1 MCIFSIGQR
10 HFTNSLFQKIG
21 LKILKIKNRTISSKD
36 APLIIAELGINHGGD
51 FSVAA
56 QMVKK
61 AAEKGCE
68 VIKHQTHFLDDEMTP
83 DAKKIMPPNADVSI
97 WDVMEK
103 CSLTRDEEINL
114 KKIVED
120 LGMIYISTPFSRS
133 AADFLNDINV
143 PAFKIGSGEC
153 DNLLLVEHIAKFGKP
168 IILSTGMQDIS
179 SVKKPVEILEKHSIK
194 YALLEC
200 TNIYPCPPEEIA
212 LGSLAQLSHEFPKAQ
227 IGFSDHSI
235 GPTMSLAAVALGAT
249 IIEKHFTDTKN
260 RKGPDISCSMD
271 PDELEHLIKKSKDI
285 AYARDRNKFI
295 ADIEKDVYRFARSS
309 IVTDKD
315 LKKGDTIDRHNIW
328 ARRPGDGEIAAFEFE
343 KVLGKTLK
351 RDIAKNN
358 QIKWSDL
365 E

>member
-1 MCIFSIGQR
+1 M
-10 HFTNSLFQKIG
+10 
-21 LKILKIKNRTISSKD
+21 KIKNRTISSKE

-51 FSVAA
+51 LLVAE
-56 QMVKK
+56 QMVKI
-61 AAEKGCE
+61 AADRGCE

-103 CSLTRDEEINL
+103 CSLTKDEEIKL
-114 KKIVED
+114 KRLVED

-153 DNLLLVEHIAKFGKP
+153 DNLLLIEHIADFGKP
-168 IILSTGMQDIS
+168 IILSTGMQNLL
-179 SVKKPVEILEKHSIK
+179 SVEKPVEIFEKKNIE

-200 TNIYPCPPEEIA
+200 TNIYPCPPEDIA
-212 LGSLAQLSHEFPKAQ
+212 LGSLAQLSHKFPNAE

-235 GPTMSLAAVALGAT
+235 GPTMALAAVALGAT
-249 IIEKHFTDTKN
+249 IVEKHFTDTKD
-260 RKGPDISCSMD
+260 RQGPDISCSMD
-271 PDELEHLIKKSKDI
+271 PDELEHLIKKSKEI
-285 AYARDRNKFI
+285 AYSRDRKKFI
-295 ADIEKDVYRFARSS
+295 ANVEKDVYKFARSS
-309 IVTDKD
+309 IVSDKN
-315 LKKGDTIDRHNIW
+315 LKKGDTIDRQNIW
-328 ARRPGDGEIAAFEFE
+328 ARRPGNGEIPAFEFE

-351 RDIAKNN
+351 RDIAKNT

>member
-1 MCIFSIGQR
+1 M
-10 HFTNSLFQKIG
+10 
-21 LKILKIKNRTISSKD
+21 KIKNRTISSTE

-51 FSVAA
+51 LLVAE
-56 QMVKK
+56 QMVKS
-61 AAEKGCE
+61 AADRGCE

-83 DAKKIMPPNADVSI
+83 DAKKIMPPNANVSI

-103 CSLTRDEEINL
+103 CSLTKDEEIKL
-114 KKIVED
+114 KKQVED

-153 DNLLLVEHIAKFGKP
+153 DNLLLIEYIADFGKP
-168 IILSTGMQDIS
+168 IILSTGMQNLL
-179 SVKKPVEILEKHSIK
+179 SVEKPVEILERKNIE

-200 TNIYPCPPEEIA
+200 TNIYPCPPEDIA
-212 LGSLAQLSHEFPKAQ
+212 LGSLAQLSDKFPNAE

-235 GPTMSLAAVALGAT
+235 GPTMALAAIALGAT
-249 IIEKHFTDTKN
+249 IVEKHFTDTKD
-260 RKGPDISCSMD
+260 RQGPDISCSMD
-271 PDELEHLIKKSKDI
+271 PAELEHLIKKSKEV
-285 AYARDRNKFI
+285 AYSRDRKKFI
-295 ADIEKDVYRFARSS
+295 ANVEKDVYKFARSS
-309 IVTDKD
+309 IVSDKN
-315 LKKGDTIDRHNIW
+315 LKKGDTINRQNIW
-328 ARRPGDGEIAAFEFE
+328 ARRPGNGEIPAFEFE

-351 RDIAKNN
+351 RDVARNT

>member
-1 MCIFSIGQR
+1 M
-10 HFTNSLFQKIG
+10 
-21 LKILKIKNRTISSKD
+21 KIKNRTISSKE

-51 FSVAA
+51 LLVAE
-56 QMVKK
+56 QMVKS
-61 AAEKGCE
+61 AADRGCE

-83 DAKKIMPPNADVSI
+83 DAKQIMPPNANVSI

-103 CSLTRDEEINL
+103 CSLTKDEEIKL
-114 KKIVED
+114 KKQVED

-153 DNLLLVEHIAKFGKP
+153 DNLLLIEHIADFGKP
-168 IILSTGMQDIS
+168 IILSTGMQNLL
-179 SVKKPVEILEKHSIK
+179 SVEKPVEILERKNIE

-200 TNIYPCPPEEIA
+200 TNIYPCPPEDIA
-212 LGSLAQLSHEFPKAQ
+212 LGSLAQLSDKFPNAE

-235 GPTMSLAAVALGAT
+235 GPTMALAAIALGAT
-249 IIEKHFTDTKN
+249 IVEKHFTDTKD
-260 RKGPDISCSMD
+260 RQGPDISCSMD
-271 PDELEHLIKKSKDI
+271 PDELEHLIKRSKEV
-285 AYARDRNKFI
+285 AYSRDRKKFI
-295 ADIEKDVYRFARSS
+295 ANVEKDVYKFARSS
-309 IVTDKD
+309 IVSDKN
-315 LKKGDTIDRHNIW
+315 LKKGDTIDRQNIW
-328 ARRPGDGEIAAFEFE
+328 ARRPGNGEIPAFEFE

-351 RDIAKNN
+351 RDIARNT

>member
-1 MCIFSIGQR
+1 M
-10 HFTNSLFQKIG
+10 
-21 LKILKIKNRTISSKD
+21 KIKNRTISSKE

-51 FSVAA
+51 LLVAE
-56 QMVKK
+56 QMVKI
-61 AAEKGCE
+61 AAERGCE

-103 CSLTRDEEINL
+103 CSLTKDEEVKL
-114 KKIVED
+114 KSIVED

-153 DNLLLVEHIAKFGKP
+153 DNLLLIEHIADFGKP
-168 IILSTGMQDIS
+168 IILSTGMQNLL
-179 SVKKPVEILEKHSIK
+179 SVEKPVEIFEKNNVK

-200 TNIYPCPPEEIA
+200 TNIYPCPPEDIA
-212 LGSLAQLSHEFPKAQ
+212 LGSLAQLSDKFPNAE

-235 GPTMSLAAVALGAT
+235 GPTMALAAIALGAT
-249 IIEKHFTDTKN
+249 IVEKHFTDTKD
-260 RKGPDISCSMD
+260 RQGPDISCSMD
-271 PDELEHLIKKSKDI
+271 PDELEHLIKRSKEV
-285 AYARDRNKFI
+285 AYSRDRKKFI
-295 ADIEKDVYRFARSS
+295 ANVEKDVYKFARSS
-309 IVTDKD
+309 IVSDKN
-315 LKKGDTIDRHNIW
+315 LKKGDTIDRQNIW
-328 ARRPGDGEIAAFEFE
+328 ARRPGNGEIPAFEFE

-351 RDIAKNN
+351 RDIAKNT
-358 QIKWSDL
+358 QLKWSDL

>member
-1 MCIFSIGQR
+1 M
-10 HFTNSLFQKIG
+10 FQKIG
-21 LKILKIKNRTISSKD
+21 LKILKIENRTISSKD
-36 APLIIAELGINHGGD
+36 APLIIAELGINHGGN
-51 FSVAA
+51 FSVAE
-56 QMVKK
+56 QMVRK

-68 VIKHQTHFLDDEMTP
+68 VIKHQTHFLEDEMTQ
-83 DAKKIMPPNADVSI
+83 DAKHIMPPNADVSI

-114 KKIVED
+114 KKLVED

-153 DNLLLVEHIAKFGKP
+153 DNLLLLEHIAGFGKP
-168 IILSTGMQDIS
+168 IILSTGMQDLL
-179 SVKKPVEILEKHSIK
+179 SVKKPVEIFERYGIQ

-200 TNIYPCPPEEIA
+200 TNIYPCPPEDIA
-212 LGSLAQLSHEFPKAQ
+212 LGSLTQLSHEFPNAQ

-235 GPTMSLAAVALGAT
+235 GPSMALAAVALGAT
-249 IIEKHFTDTKN
+249 IIEKHFTDTMD
-260 RKGPDISCSMD
+260 REGPDISCSMN
-271 PDELEHLIKKSKDI
+271 PDELEHLIKESKHI
-285 AYARDRNKFI
+285 AQARDRKKFI

-309 IVTDKD
+309 VVTDKD
-315 LKKGDTIDRHNIW
+315 LKKGDTIDRQNIW
-328 ARRPGDGEIAAFEFE
+328 AKRPGNGEIPAFEFE

-351 RDIAKNN
+351 RDIPRNN

>member
-1 MCIFSIGQR
+1 M
-10 HFTNSLFQKIG
+10 
-21 LKILKIKNRTISSKD
+21 KIKNRTISSKE

-51 FSVAA
+51 LLVAE
-56 QMVKK
+56 QMVKI
-61 AAEKGCE
+61 AAKRGCE

-103 CSLTRDEEINL
+103 CSLTKDEEIKL
-114 KKIVED
+114 KRIVED

-153 DNLLLVEHIAKFGKP
+153 DNLLLLEHIADFGKP
-168 IILSTGMQDIS
+168 IILSTGMQNLL
-179 SVKKPVEILEKHSIK
+179 SVEKPVEIFEKNNVE

-200 TNIYPCPPEEIA
+200 TNIYPCPPEDIA
-212 LGSLAQLSHEFPKAQ
+212 LGSLQQLSDKFPNAE

-235 GPTMSLAAVALGAT
+235 GPTMALAAVALGAT
-249 IIEKHFTDTKN
+249 IVEKHFTDTKD
-260 RKGPDISCSMD
+260 RQGPDISCSMD
-271 PDELEHLIKKSKDI
+271 PDELEHLIKKSKEI
-285 AYARDRNKFI
+285 ACSRDRRKFI
-295 ADIEKDVYRFARSS
+295 ANVEKDVYKFARSS
-309 IVTDKD
+309 IVSDKN
-315 LKKGDTIDRHNIW
+315 LKKGDTIDRQNIW
-328 ARRPGDGEIAAFEFE
+328 ARRPGNGEIPAFEFE
-343 KVLGKTLK
+343 KVLGKTVK
-351 RDIAKNN
+351 RDIAKNT

>member
-1 MCIFSIGQR
+1 
-10 HFTNSLFQKIG
+10 
-21 LKILKIKNRTISSKD
+21 
-36 APLIIAELGINHGGD
+36 
-51 FSVAA
+51 
-56 QMVKK
+56 MVRK

-68 VIKHQTHFLDDEMTP
+68 VIKHQTHFLEDEMTQ
-83 DAKKIMPPNADVSI
+83 DAKHIMPPNADVSI

-114 KKIVED
+114 KKLVED

-153 DNLLLVEHIAKFGKP
+153 DNLLLLEHIAGFGKP
-168 IILSTGMQDIS
+168 IILSTGMQDLL
-179 SVKKPVEILEKHSIK
+179 SVKKPVEIFERYGIQ

-200 TNIYPCPPEEIA
+200 TNIYPCPPEDIA
-212 LGSLAQLSHEFPKAQ
+212 LGSLTQLSHEFPNAQ

-235 GPTMSLAAVALGAT
+235 GPSMALAAVALGAT
-249 IIEKHFTDTKN
+249 IIEKHFTDTMD
-260 RKGPDISCSMD
+260 REGPDISCSMN
-271 PDELEHLIKKSKDI
+271 PGELEYLIKESKHI
-285 AYARDRNKFI
+285 AQARDRKKFI

-309 IVTDKD
+309 VVTDKD
-315 LKKGDTIDRHNIW
+315 LKKGDTIDRQNIW
-328 ARRPGDGEIAAFEFE
+328 AKRPGNGEIPAFEFE

-351 RDIAKNN
+351 RDIARNN

>member
-1 MCIFSIGQR
+1 M
-10 HFTNSLFQKIG
+10 FQKIG
-21 LKILKIKNRTISSKD
+21 LKILKIENRTISSKD
-36 APLIIAELGINHGGD
+36 APLIIAELGINHGGN
-51 FSVAA
+51 FSVAE
-56 QMVKK
+56 QMVRK

-68 VIKHQTHFLDDEMTP
+68 VIKHQTHFLEDEMTQ
-83 DAKKIMPPNADVSI
+83 DAKHIMPPNADVSI

-114 KKIVED
+114 KKLVED

-153 DNLLLVEHIAKFGKP
+153 DNLLLLEHIAGFGKP
-168 IILSTGMQDIS
+168 IILSTGMQDLL
-179 SVKKPVEILEKHSIK
+179 SVKKPVEIFEKHGIQ

-200 TNIYPCPPEEIA
+200 TNIYPCPPEDIA
-212 LGSLAQLSHEFPKAQ
+212 LGSLTQLSHEFPNAQ

-235 GPTMSLAAVALGAT
+235 GPSMALAAVALGAT
-249 IIEKHFTDTKN
+249 IIEKHFTDTMD
-260 RKGPDISCSMD
+260 REGPDISCSMN
-271 PDELEHLIKKSKDI
+271 PDELEYLIKESKHI
-285 AYARDRNKFI
+285 AQARDRKKFI

-309 IVTDKD
+309 VVTDKD
-315 LKKGDTIDRHNIW
+315 LKKGDTIDRQNIW
-328 ARRPGDGEIAAFEFE
+328 AKRPGNGEIPAFEFE

-351 RDIAKNN
+351 RDIPRNN

>member
-1 MCIFSIGQR
+1 M
-10 HFTNSLFQKIG
+10 
-21 LKILKIKNRTISSKD
+21 KIKNRTISSKE

-51 FSVAA
+51 LLVAE
-56 QMVKK
+56 QMVKT
-61 AAEKGCE
+61 AADRGCE

-83 DAKKIMPPNADVSI
+83 DAKQIMPPNADVSI

-103 CSLTRDEEINL
+103 CSLTKDEEIKL
-114 KKIVED
+114 KRLVED

-153 DNLLLVEHIAKFGKP
+153 DNLLLIEHIADFGKP
-168 IILSTGMQDIS
+168 IILSTGMQNLL
-179 SVKKPVEILEKHSIK
+179 SVEKPVEIFEKKNIE

-200 TNIYPCPPEEIA
+200 TNIYPCPPEDIA
-212 LGSLAQLSHEFPKAQ
+212 LGSLAQLSRKFPNAE

-235 GPTMSLAAVALGAT
+235 GPTMALAAIALGAT
-249 IIEKHFTDTKN
+249 IVEKHFTDTKD
-260 RKGPDISCSMD
+260 RQGPDISCSMD
-271 PDELEHLIKKSKDI
+271 PDELEHLIKKSKEI
-285 AYARDRNKFI
+285 AYSRDRKKFI
-295 ADIEKDVYRFARSS
+295 ANVEKDVYKFARSS
-309 IVTDKD
+309 IVSDKN
-315 LKKGDTIDRHNIW
+315 LKKGDTIDRQNIW
-328 ARRPGDGEIAAFEFE
+328 ARRPGNGEIPAFEFE

-351 RDIAKNN
+351 RDIAKNT

>member
-1 MCIFSIGQR
+1 M
-10 HFTNSLFQKIG
+10 
-21 LKILKIKNRTISSKD
+21 KIKNRTISSKE

-51 FSVAA
+51 LLVAE
-56 QMVKK
+56 QMVKS
-61 AAEKGCE
+61 AADRGCE

-83 DAKKIMPPNADVSI
+83 DAKQIMPPNANVSI

-103 CSLTRDEEINL
+103 CSLTKDEEIKL
-114 KKIVED
+114 KKQVED

-153 DNLLLVEHIAKFGKP
+153 DNLLLIEHIADFGKP
-168 IILSTGMQDIS
+168 IILSTGMQNLL
-179 SVKKPVEILEKHSIK
+179 SVEKPVEILEKKNIE

-200 TNIYPCPPEEIA
+200 TNIYPCPPEDIA
-212 LGSLAQLSHEFPKAQ
+212 LGSLAQLSDKFPNAE

-235 GPTMSLAAVALGAT
+235 GPTMALAAIALGAT
-249 IIEKHFTDTKN
+249 IVEKHFTDTKD
-260 RKGPDISCSMD
+260 RQGPDISCSMD
-271 PDELEHLIKKSKDI
+271 PDELEHLIKKSKEV
-285 AYARDRNKFI
+285 AYSRDRKKFI
-295 ADIEKDVYRFARSS
+295 ANVEKDVYKFARSS
-309 IVTDKD
+309 IVSDKN
-315 LKKGDTIDRHNIW
+315 LKKGDTINRQNIW
-328 ARRPGDGEIAAFEFE
+328 ARRPGNGEIPAFEFE

-351 RDIAKNN
+351 RDIARNT

>member
-1 MCIFSIGQR
+1 M
-10 HFTNSLFQKIG
+10 
-21 LKILKIKNRTISSKD
+21 KIKNRTISSKE

-51 FSVAA
+51 LLVAE
-56 QMVKK
+56 QMVKS
-61 AAEKGCE
+61 AADRGCE

-83 DAKKIMPPNADVSI
+83 DAKQIMPPNANVSI

-103 CSLTRDEEINL
+103 CCLTKDEEIKL
-114 KKIVED
+114 KKQVED

-153 DNLLLVEHIAKFGKP
+153 DNLLLIEHIADFGKP
-168 IILSTGMQDIS
+168 IILSTGMQNLL
-179 SVKKPVEILEKHSIK
+179 SVEKPVEILERKNIE

-200 TNIYPCPPEEIA
+200 TNIYPCPPEDIA
-212 LGSLAQLSHEFPKAQ
+212 LGSLAQLSDKFPNAE

-235 GPTMSLAAVALGAT
+235 GPTMALAAIALGAT
-249 IIEKHFTDTKN
+249 IVEKHFTDTKD
-260 RKGPDISCSMD
+260 RQGPDISCSMD
-271 PDELEHLIKKSKDI
+271 PDELEHLIKRSKEV
-285 AYARDRNKFI
+285 AYSRDRKKFI
-295 ADIEKDVYRFARSS
+295 AKVEKDVYKFARSS
-309 IVTDKD
+309 IVSDKN
-315 LKKGDTIDRHNIW
+315 LKKGDTIDRQNIW
-328 ARRPGDGEIAAFEFE
+328 ARRPGNGEIPAFEFE

-351 RDIAKNN
+351 RDIARNT

>member
-1 MCIFSIGQR
+1 M
-10 HFTNSLFQKIG
+10 FQKIG
-21 LKILKIKNRTISSKD
+21 LKILKIENRTISSKD
-36 APLIIAELGINHGGD
+36 APLIIAELGINHGGN
-51 FSVAA
+51 FSVAE
-56 QMVKK
+56 QMVRK

-68 VIKHQTHFLDDEMTP
+68 VIKHQTHFLEDEMTQ
-83 DAKKIMPPNADVSI
+83 DAKHIMPPNANVSI

-114 KKIVED
+114 KKLVED

-153 DNLLLVEHIAKFGKP
+153 DNLLLLEHIAGFGKP
-168 IILSTGMQDIS
+168 IILSTGMQDLL
-179 SVKKPVEILEKHSIK
+179 SVKKPVEIFEKHGIQ

-200 TNIYPCPPEEIA
+200 TNIYPCPPEDIA
-212 LGSLAQLSHEFPKAQ
+212 LGSLTQLSHEFPNAQ

-235 GPTMSLAAVALGAT
+235 GPSMALAAVALGAT
-249 IIEKHFTDTKN
+249 IIEKHFTDTMD
-260 RKGPDISCSMD
+260 REGPDISCSMN
-271 PDELEHLIKKSKDI
+271 PDELEHLIKESKHI
-285 AYARDRNKFI
+285 AQARDRKKFI

-309 IVTDKD
+309 VVTDKD
-315 LKKGDTIDRHNIW
+315 LKKGDTIDRQNIW
-328 ARRPGDGEIAAFEFE
+328 AKRPGNGEIPAFEFE

-351 RDIAKNN
+351 RDIARNN

>member
-1 MCIFSIGQR
+1 M
-10 HFTNSLFQKIG
+10 
-21 LKILKIKNRTISSKD
+21 KIKNRTISSKE

-51 FSVAA
+51 LLVAE
-56 QMVKK
+56 QMVKS
-61 AAEKGCE
+61 AADRGCE

-83 DAKKIMPPNADVSI
+83 DAKKIMPPNANISI

-103 CSLTRDEEINL
+103 CSLTKDEEIKL
-114 KKIVED
+114 KKQVED

-153 DNLLLVEHIAKFGKP
+153 DNLLLIEYIADFGKP
-168 IILSTGMQDIS
+168 IILSTGMQNLL
-179 SVKKPVEILEKHSIK
+179 SVEKPVEILEKKNIE

-200 TNIYPCPPEEIA
+200 TNIYPCPPEDIA
-212 LGSLAQLSHEFPKAQ
+212 LGSLAQLSDKFPNAE

-235 GPTMSLAAVALGAT
+235 GPTMALAAIALGAT
-249 IIEKHFTDTKN
+249 IVEKHFTDTKD
-260 RKGPDISCSMD
+260 RQGPDISCSMD
-271 PDELEHLIKKSKDI
+271 PDELEHLIKKSKEV
-285 AYARDRNKFI
+285 AYSRDKKKFI
-295 ADIEKDVYRFARSS
+295 ANVEKDVYKFARSS
-309 IVTDKD
+309 IVSDKN
-315 LKKGDTIDRHNIW
+315 LKKGDTIDRQNIW
-328 ARRPGDGEIAAFEFE
+328 ARRPGNGEIPAFEFE

-351 RDIAKNN
+351 RDIARNT